1 MPGWQ
6 WPPSTL
12 RTLIPVKYNQLRAL
26 VAIAQHGSIRAAAK
40 TVCLSQPA
48 LTKAIRELEQELG
61 VPLVSRSAR
70 GAQLT
75 QFGQAVHARAKL
87 ILAEMQHVRD
97 DVIQLSGLE
106 GGAVSCAV
114 TPLVSLKFLTRA
126 IHMFRQRMP
135 KTRLEIQEGFLTAAL
150 ARLRDGSLDF
160 VIAIVD
166 EKKLAPEF
174 VFKPMVDGELIIS
187 ARIGHPLA
195 NATSITELDGA
206 DWMLNTTPESIGQSL
221 QDFFVQ
227 HGARAPRVVVEC
239 SSFSASFS
247 LSVNS
252 NLLSCC
258 PKSFLETDWIR
269 ERMVAVPVREP
280 LPRVSVGI
288 ISRRDAL
295 NTSACDY
302 LIDCFVEAVAAVP
315 QFQFETGD
323 ARAY

>member
-1 MPGWQ
+1 M
-6 WPPSTL
+6 
-12 RTLIPVKYNQLRAL
+12 
-26 VAIAQHGSIRAAAK
+26 AIAQHGSIRAAAK

-48 LTKAIRELEQELG
+48 LTKAIREFEQELG
-61 VPLVSRSAR
+61 VPLVTRSAR

-75 QFGQAVHARAKL
+75 QYGHAVYARAKL
-87 ILAEMQHVRD
+87 IPAEMQHAKD
-97 DVIQLSGLE
+97 DVVLLS
-106 GGAVSCAV
+106 V
-114 TPLVSLKFLTRA
+114 
-126 IHMFRQRMP
+126 
-135 KTRLEIQEGFLTAAL
+135 QEGFLTAAL
-150 ARLRDGSLDF
+150 ARLGDGSLDF

-174 VFKPMVDGELIIS
+174 MFRSLLEGELIIS
-187 ARIGHPLA
+187 ARKGHPLA
-195 NATSITELDGA
+195 NAQSIADLEGA

-227 HGARAPRVVVEC
+227 HGATAPRVVVEC

-269 ERMVAVPVREP
+269 ERIVSVPVREA

-302 LIDCFVEAVAAVP
+302 LIDCFVEAVASAPV
-315 QFQFETGD
+315 FQFDTV
-323 ARAY
+323 RADVL